1 MVNKSNSKL
10 IWITALGGLLEYY
23 DFSVFA
29 LMAGYLA
36 EQFFPGTDPLTSLL
50 TTFATFS
57 VGYFSRPL
65 GGLVFGHFGDRYGRK
80 KTFSVSVLI
89 MAVSTALMGCLPTYA
104 QIGIWAPVLMTL
116 LRMAQG
122 FSIGGEIPGAI
133 TFLSESSQKYQGLT
147 LGLLVSGLLSGFI
160 FGSFVHSLLL
170 QFLGSDAM
178 KVWGWRIPFW
188 LGGGLG
194 IFSYF
199 IRKHINESALFMRL
213 NREKQ
218 QQQVPALELLKH
230 HKRSIITGVL
240 LIIPATGCMSLLFL
254 FIQSYLTQLLHY
266 KSSTVTAAS
275 IAGTLMS
282 IATCIFTGWLAD
294 KQLKATRLVVLMSYF
309 CLMIIPLSLLIFDI
323 YIREGS
329 PYLAAL
335 LSGIANGTIAL
346 VGTLILSTTF
356 PVSIRYSGVALSYNI
371 CLATIGGLTPIIA
384 MALIRTTGSLSS
396 PAFYLIF
403 CAACGLMGCYLQRKT
418 SSVKCSQRIESQ

>member
-104 QIGIWAPVLMTL
+104 QIGIWAPVMMTL

-133 TFLSESSQKYQGLT
+133 TFLSESSQKYQGLI
-147 LGLLVSGLLSGFI
+147 LGLLISGLLSGFI

-170 QFLGSDAM
+170 QLLGSDAM

-199 IRKHINESALFMRL
+199 IRKHINESALFLKL

-282 IATCIFTGWLAD
+282 IATCIFTGGLAD
-294 KQLKATRLVVLMSYF
+294 RNLHTHHAIKLMRCF
-309 CLMIIPLSLLIFDI
+309 CLLVIPLSLAIFHIYVNQLPLFTAILISGLA
-323 YIREGS
+323 YGS
-329 PYLAAL
+329 VAVIGPL
-335 LSGIANGTIAL
+335 L
-346 VGTLILSTTF
+346 LSTTF

-371 CLATIGGLTPIIA
+371 CLATFGGLTPVIA
-384 MALIRTTGSLSS
+384 MALIQMTGNHSA
-396 PAFYLIF
+396 PALYLVF
-403 CAACGLMGCYLQRKT
+403 CSICGLAGCYLLRKAPL
-418 SSVKCSQRIESQ
+418 SVAPQHNNTV

>member
-104 QIGIWAPVLMTL
+104 QIGIWAPVMMTL

-133 TFLSESSQKYQGLT
+133 TFLSESSQKYQGLI

-170 QFLGSDAM
+170 QLLGTDAM
-178 KVWGWRIPFW
+178 KAWGWRIPFW

-199 IRKHINESALFMRL
+199 IRKHINESALFLKL

-282 IATCIFTGWLAD
+282 IATCIFTGWFAD
-294 KQLKATRLVVLMSYF
+294 RNLHIHHAIKLMRCF
-309 CLMIIPLSLLIFDI
+309 CLLVIPLSLAIFHI
-323 YIREGS
+323 YVNQL
-329 PYLAAL
+329 PLFTA
-335 LSGIANGTIAL
+335 
-346 VGTLILSTTF
+346 TLISGLAYGSVAVLGPLLLSTTF

-371 CLATIGGLTPIIA
+371 CLATFGGLTPVIA
-384 MALIRTTGSLSS
+384 MALIQITGNHAA
-396 PAFYLIF
+396 PALYLVF
-403 CAACGLMGCYLQRKT
+403 CSICGLAGCYLLRKA
-418 SSVKCSQRIESQ
+418 SLSVAPQHNSTV

>member
-282 IATCIFTGWLAD
+282 IATCVFTGWLAD
-294 KQLKATRLVVLMSYF
+294 RNLHTHHAIKLMRRF
-309 CLMIIPLSLLIFDI
+309 CLLVIPLSLAIFHIYVNQLPLFTAILISGLA
-323 YIREGS
+323 YGS
-329 PYLAAL
+329 VAVIGPL
-335 LSGIANGTIAL
+335 L
-346 VGTLILSTTF
+346 LSTTF

-371 CLATIGGLTPIIA
+371 CLATFGGLTPVIA
-384 MALIRTTGSLSS
+384 MALIQMTGNHAA
-396 PAFYLIF
+396 PAVYLVF
-403 CAACGLMGCYLQRKT
+403 CSICGLAGCYLLRKA
-418 SSVKCSQRIESQ
+418 SLSVAPQHNSTV